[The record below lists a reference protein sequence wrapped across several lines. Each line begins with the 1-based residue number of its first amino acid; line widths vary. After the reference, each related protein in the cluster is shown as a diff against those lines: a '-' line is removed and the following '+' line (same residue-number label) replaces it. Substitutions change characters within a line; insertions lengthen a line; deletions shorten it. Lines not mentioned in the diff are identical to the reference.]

1 MPSLIPVIL
10 RSHNSDYEVHY
21 IVCVC
26 EHRNN
31 DADGLTDTFWV
42 QSVAYGTVCLFL
54 SASSRYVL
62 FRFQMLTCTE

>member
-42 QSVAYGTVCLFL
+42 QSVVYGTVCVFFYRLHL
-54 SASSRYVL
+54 A
-62 FRFQMLTCTE
+62 TCCLDFKC